1 MKIRLEGVV
10 NRWMQMKLLNL
21 LLKVKKR
28 HL

>member
-1 MKIRLEGVV
+1 MEIRLEGVV

>member
-10 NRWMQMKLLNL
+10 NKWMQMKLLNL

>member
-28 HL
+28 HP